1 LLEVFTFRGYAIAGL
16 RSDTGLS
23 TFHIAARDLTSSF
36 DALFNLLAKISLEYD
51 LENRYAT
58 GLDGSYF
65 YGAQGSDALYLL
77 WCYENHLRDQS
88 GKRQPLLS
96 WRDFIDPRSYA
107 AKFSVEHVAAQ
118 SNAMSDTEVVWG
130 NDEPKPF
137 HEVALNRLGNLVID
151 SISSNASKGKKDFHL
166 KLKSLS
172 ENSIYLSQ
180 GELIGFLKDREELVW
195 DVNAIFARHEHLTA
209 FARKKWNPSTW
220 HTLT

>member
-1 LLEVFTFRGYAIAGL
+1 
-16 RSDTGLS
+16 
-23 TFHIAARDLTSSF
+23 
-36 DALFNLLAKISLEYD
+36 
-51 LENRYAT
+51 
-58 GLDGSYF
+58 
-65 YGAQGSDALYLL
+65 
-77 WCYENHLRDQS
+77 
-88 GKRQPLLS
+88 
-96 WRDFIDPRSYA
+96 
-107 AKFSVEHVAAQ
+107 
-118 SNAMSDTEVVWG
+118 
-130 NDEPKPF
+130 
-137 HEVALNRLGNLVID
+137 VID